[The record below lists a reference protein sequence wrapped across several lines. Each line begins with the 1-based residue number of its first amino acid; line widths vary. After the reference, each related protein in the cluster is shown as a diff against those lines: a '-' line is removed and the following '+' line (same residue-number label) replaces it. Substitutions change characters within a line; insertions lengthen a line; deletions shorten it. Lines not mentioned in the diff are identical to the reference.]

1 MLSKNIAQEVLAKC
15 LVTGGDFAEIF
26 EEDSINNSISLVDG
40 KVDDA
45 IGGRSYGIGIR
56 IFKGLNSVYAY
67 TNNNSLDSL
76 LDTAYRAALALGEVK
91 GNSLSTII
99 LNEKKIATIHPISY
113 YPKDVTYDK
122 KIAILKSAYS
132 GAKNFSD
139 DISQVIASYGDKEQ
153 NVLIANTEGLYVQD
167 TRIRTRLGVSA
178 IASKGSENQTGFE
191 GPGRH
196 MGIEMFDSIDPA
208 YHGREAARVAHTMLN
223 AKNCPA
229 GNMAVAIDN
238 GFGGVIF
245 HEACGHALEA
255 SAVAKGNSVFANKLG
270 EQIAGAKV
278 TAIDDGTM
286 INAWGSL
293 NIDDEGNKTQ
303 RNVLIENGILKRYM
317 IDKLN
322 GRRMNMEPT
331 GSSRRQSYKF
341 QPTSRM
347 TNTYIAA
354 GDDKPDDIIKSID
367 DEGNK
372 TQRNVLIENG
382 ILKGYMIDKLNG
394 RRMNMEATGSS
405 RRQSYKFQP
414 TSRMT
419 NTYIAAGDD
428 KPDNIIKS
436 MEDGLYAKKLGG
448 GSVNPVTGEF
458 NFAVQ
463 EGYLVKNGEIQ
474 EPVRGASLIGK
485 GSEVLM
491 DIDMVGDNLEVAQGM
506 CGSSSGSIPTNVGQ
520 PMIRVK
526 KMTVGGR

>member
-1 MLSKNIAQEVLAKC
+1 MLSKNIVSEVLAKC

-45 IGGRSYGIGIR
+45 IGGRIYGIGIR

-67 TNNNSLDSL
+67 TNNNNLNSL
-76 LDTAYRAALALGEVK
+76 LETAYRAALALGDVK
-91 GNSLSTII
+91 GEAGNSIV
-99 LNEKKIATIHPISY
+99 LNEKSITTIHPIIY
-113 YPKDVTYDK
+113 YPKDVAYDR
-122 KIAILKSAYS
+122 KIAILKSAYN
-132 GAKNFSD
+132 GAKNFNNE
-139 DISQVIASYGDKEQ
+139 IAQVIANYGDKEQ

-178 IASKGSENQTGFE
+178 IASKGNENQTGFE

-196 MGIEMFDSIDPA
+196 TGIEMFESVDPE
-208 YHGREAARVAHTMLN
+208 YHGKEAARVAHTMLH

-229 GNMAVAIDN
+229 GNMTVAIDN

-245 HEACGHALEA
+245 HEACGHSLEA

-270 EQIAGAKV
+270 EQIASTKV
-278 TAIDDGTM
+278 TAIDDGTVP
-286 INAWGSL
+286 NAWGSL
-293 NIDDEGNKTQ
+293 NIDDEGHKTQ
-303 RNVLIENGILKRYM
+303 KNI
-317 IDKLN
+317 
-322 GRRMNMEPT
+322 
-331 GSSRRQSYKF
+331 
-341 QPTSRM
+341 
-347 TNTYIAA
+347 
-354 GDDKPDDIIKSID
+354 
-367 DEGNK
+367 
-372 TQRNVLIENG
+372 LIENG

-419 NTYIAAGDD
+419 NTYIAAGDANPND
-428 KPDNIIKS
+428 IIKS
-436 MEDGLYAKKLGG
+436 IEDGLYAKKLGG

-463 EGYLVKNGEIQ
+463 EGYLVKNGVIQ

-485 GSEVLM
+485 GSQVLM
-491 DIDMVGDNLEVAQGM
+491 DIDMVGNNLDVGQGM

>member
-1 MLSKNIAQEVLAKC
+1 MLSKSVASEVLAKC

-67 TNNNSLDSL
+67 TNNNSLESL

-91 GNSLSTII
+91 GSISTII
-99 LNEKKIATIHPISY
+99 LNEKKIATIHPIIY

-122 KIAILKSAYS
+122 KIAVLKSAYG

-139 DISQVIASYGDKEQ
+139 DISQVIASYADKEQ
-153 NVLIANTEGLYVQD
+153 NILIANTEGLYVQD

-196 MGIEMFDSIDPA
+196 MGIEMFDNVDSE
-208 YHGREAARVAHTMLN
+208 YHGKEAARIAYTMLH

-229 GNMAVAIDN
+229 GNLTVAIDN

-255 SAVAKGNSVFANKLG
+255 SAVSKGNSVFANKIG
-270 EQIAGAKV
+270 QQIASTKV

-286 INAWGSL
+286 PNAWGSL

-303 RNVLIENGILKRYM
+303 K
-317 IDKLN
+317 
-322 GRRMNMEPT
+322 
-331 GSSRRQSYKF
+331 
-341 QPTSRM
+341 
-347 TNTYIAA
+347 
-354 GDDKPDDIIKSID
+354 
-367 DEGNK
+367 
-372 TQRNVLIENG
+372 NVLIENG

-405 RRQSYKFQP
+405 RRQSYKYQP

-428 KPDNIIKS
+428 QPDDIIKS
-436 MEDGLYAKKLGG
+436 MDNGLYAKKLGG

-463 EGYLVKNGEIQ
+463 EGYLVKNGQIQ

-491 DIDMVGDNLEVAQGM
+491 DIDMVGNNLEVAQGI
-506 CGSSSGSIPTNVGQ
+506 CGSSS
-520 PMIRVK
+520 
-526 KMTVGGR
+526 

>member
-1 MLSKNIAQEVLAKC
+1 MLSKSMASEVLAKC
-15 LVTGGDFAEIF
+15 LVTGGDFAELF
-26 EEDSINNSISLVDG
+26 EEDSVNNSIALVDG

-67 TNNNSLDSL
+67 TNNNTLSSL

-91 GNSLSTII
+91 QDSSISII
-99 LNEKKIATIHPISY
+99 LNEKQITTIHPIIY
-113 YPKDVTYDK
+113 YPKDVAYDK
-122 KIAILKSAYS
+122 KIAVLKSAYK
-132 GAKNFSD
+132 GAKNFSS
-139 DISQVIASYGDKEQ
+139 DISQVIANYSDKEQ
-153 NVLIANTEGLYVQD
+153 NILIANSEGLYVQD

-178 IASKGSENQTGFE
+178 IASRGNENQTGFE

-196 MGIEMFDSIDPA
+196 MGIEMFDTIDPE
-208 YHGREAARVAHTMLN
+208 YHGKEAARVANTMLH

-229 GNMAVAIDN
+229 GNMPVAIDN

-245 HEACGHALEA
+245 HEACGHSLEA
-255 SAVAKGNSVFANKLG
+255 SAVAKGNSVFVNKLG
-270 EQIAGAKV
+270 AQIASTKV
-278 TAIDDGTM
+278 TAIDDGTVP
-286 INAWGSL
+286 NAWGSI

-303 RNVLIENGILKRYM
+303 KNI
-317 IDKLN
+317 
-322 GRRMNMEPT
+322 
-331 GSSRRQSYKF
+331 
-341 QPTSRM
+341 
-347 TNTYIAA
+347 
-354 GDDKPDDIIKSID
+354 
-367 DEGNK
+367 
-372 TQRNVLIENG
+372 LIENG

-419 NTYIAAGDD
+419 NTYIAAGQDNPDD
-428 KPDNIIKS
+428 IIKS
-436 MEDGLYAKKLGG
+436 IEDGLYAKKLGG

-485 GSEVLM
+485 GYEVLM
-491 DIDMVGDNLEVAQGM
+491 DIDMVGNNLDVGQGM